1 MSSTGI
7 GLGVSNP
14 AWNLGSGGNYS
25 PVSSSAGYSP
35 VAPPSSASSAVSPLF
50 NYDFRL
56 PVGAGED
63 YGYSTMSPSGQATTY
78 LPPPSV
84 SALVQ
89 PTPLAAPAAATQPL
103 LQDVVGPK
111 LGVTVGP
118 DEVAARQAALTPA
131 VGPDG
136 AVPSGGTTAPAA
148 ASGSPAD
155 AVLSLD
161 VNERLRRA
169 QHALADLPG
178 NVRIPLQTQI
188 MSIKSQQMTFANTEA
203 QYASAGVEV
212 PVAVSAN
219 AASAIESSLSMV
231 EAQIAK
237 EGADLSNRLSLE
249 RSIFSK
255 RGVNAGVLSDRLL
268 NTGTLWATENAGKLS
283 EAQRTEASQ
292 LLNEMKAYEPQMEKA
307 LADGDL
313 EAYDELR
320 VPYDA
325 ASQAFLELKTS
336 IGGEPGKRRWNGYY
350 TKSGDWVSD
359 TSGVLV
365 WAQILV
371 PLVTTGLTLGM
382 TMHENEKT
390 RKWTEEQNEEER
402 EHQMALTQLRGEQAL
417 ALQGVANEGSGTAS
431 VGASSGVSSLGGSFQ
446 TA

>member
-1 MSSTGI
+1 MSSTGV

-35 VAPPSSASSAVSPLF
+35 VAPSSSASPVVSPLF

-89 PTPLAAPAAATQPL
+89 PTPLSAPADTTQPL

-136 AVPSGGTTAPAA
+136 VVAGGGTTAPAA
-148 ASGSPAD
+148 TPNLEAASQMRAELARIQKAVPALPGADQTAAQNLAWQAKSQIDRFEKLAGTIDDSSPFQS
-155 AVLSLD
+155 VLLSSAEEGARD
-161 VNERLRRA
+161 
-169 QHALADLPG
+169 ALAMLMTKVSDAKVNLD
-178 NVRIPLQTQI
+178 NTLELQR
-188 MSIKSQQMTFANTEA
+188 SLFA
-203 QYASAGVEV
+203 G
-212 PVAVSAN
+212 
-219 AASAIESSLSMV
+219 
-231 EAQIAK
+231 
-237 EGADLSNRLSLE
+237 
-249 RSIFSK
+249 
-255 RGVNAGVLSDRLL
+255 RGVNATTLRDRLE

-283 EAQRTEASQ
+283 EAQRTEAST
-292 LLNEMKAYEPQMEKA
+292 LLNEMAVYEPEMQQA
-307 LADGDL
+307 LDEGDL
-313 EAYDELR
+313 DRYNKLSTK
-320 VPYDA
+320 YKT

-336 IGGEPGKRRWNGYY
+336 IGGEPGKRQWNGYY
-350 TKSGDWVSD
+350 TKSGEWVSD

-417 ALQGVANEGSGTAS
+417 ALQGVANEGRGTAS

-446 TA
+446 AS

>member
-1 MSSTGI
+1 MSSTGV

-35 VAPPSSASSAVSPLF
+35 VAPSSSASPVVSPLF

-118 DEVAARQAALTPA
+118 DEVAAREAALTPA

-148 ASGSPAD
+148 TPNLEVASQLRAELARIQKAVPA
-155 AVLSLD
+155 
-161 VNERLRRA
+161 
-169 QHALADLPG
+169 LPG
-178 NVRIPLQTQI
+178 ADRTAAQNLAWQA
-188 MSIKSQQMTFANTEA
+188 KSQIDRFEQL
-203 QYASAGVEV
+203 AGTIDDSSPFQSVLL
-212 PVAVSAN
+212 SN
-219 AASAIESSLSMV
+219 AE
-231 EAQIAK
+231 
-237 EGADLSNRLSLE
+237 EGARDTLAMLMAKVSDAKVDLDNTLELE
-249 RSIFSK
+249 RSLFAS
-255 RGVNAGVLSDRLL
+255 RGVDATTLRDRLA

-283 EAQRTEASQ
+283 EAQRAEAST
-292 LLNEMKAYEPQMEKA
+292 LLNEMAAYEPDMQQA
-307 LADGDL
+307 LDEGDL
-313 EAYDELR
+313 DRYNKLNTK
-320 VPYDA
+320 YKT

-350 TKSGDWVSD
+350 TKSGEWVSD

-371 PLVTTGLTLGM
+371 PLVATGLTLGM

-417 ALQGVANEGSGTAS
+417 ALQRVANEGSGTAS
-431 VGASSGVSSLGGSFQ
+431 VGASSGVSSLGGSFH

>member
-1 MSSTGI
+1 MSLEI
-7 GLGVSNP
+7 GTSPSP
-14 AWNLGSGGNYS
+14 AWNVGSANYGPRTS
-25 PVSSSAGYSP
+25 PGP
-35 VAPPSSASSAVSPLF
+35 VAPAAPDLMSQDLWSVPSPYQFMGNPLVLS
-50 NYDFRL
+50 DTL
-56 PVGAGED
+56 LKP
-63 YGYSTMSPSGQATTY
+63 PSGQATTY

-89 PTPLAAPAAATQPL
+89 PTLLSAPADTTQPL
-103 LQDVVGPK
+103 LQDAVGPK

-118 DEVAARQAALTPA
+118 DEVAERQAALTPA

-136 AVPSGGTTAPAA
+136 VVAGGGTTTPAA
-148 ASGSPAD
+148 APAD
-155 AVLSLD
+155 AVPSLG

-178 NVRIPLQTQI
+178 DVRIPLQTQI
-188 MSIKSQQMTFANTEA
+188 MSIKSQQMTYANTEA

-212 PVAVSAN
+212 PVAVSVN
-219 AASAIESSLSMV
+219 AASALESSVSMV

-237 EGADLSNRLSLE
+237 AGADLSNRLSLE

-283 EAQRTEASQ
+283 EAQITEASQ

-313 EAYDELR
+313 EAYDKLR
-320 VPYDA
+320 APYDT

-390 RKWTEEQNEEER
+390 RKWTEKQNEEER

-431 VGASSGVSSLGGSFQ
+431 VGASSGVSSLGGSFH

>member
-1 MSSTGI
+1 MSLGI
-7 GLGVSNP
+7 GTSPSP
-14 AWNLGSGGNYS
+14 AWNVGSANYGPRTS
-25 PVSSSAGYSP
+25 PGP
-35 VAPPSSASSAVSPLF
+35 VAPAAPDLMRQELWSVPSPGQFTSNPLVLSDTLF
-50 NYDFRL
+50 
-56 PVGAGED
+56 
-63 YGYSTMSPSGQATTY
+63 S
-78 LPPPSV
+78 PPSAQSTISLSV
-84 SALVQ
+84 PSAEPVDAADSLLTLRDPI
-89 PTPLAAPAAATQPL
+89 PTTDELAARFDLPFGPYANALPHVFGSPNAEPASDVAPAPAAP
-103 LQDVVGPK
+103 
-111 LGVTVGP
+111 
-118 DEVAARQAALTPA
+118 
-131 VGPDG
+131 G
-136 AVPSGGTTAPAA
+136 A
-148 ASGSPAD
+148 PAD

-320 VPYDA
+320 VPYNA

-390 RKWTEEQNEEER
+390 RKWTEEQKEEER